1 MTKLYSDLAN
11 VYYEMYQSLF
21 DYEKEFALYDGL
33 LQKYGCRSVLE
44 VGCGNGKLA
53 PLLLKAGYDYSGLD
67 LYDEMLEIARRDN
80 PGVLFMQGD
89 MRDLRFD
96 QEFDAIIIPGRSF
109 CYMTTNDDVM
119 NSLRSIH
126 HALKKDGILVFDN
139 FRAEAIFADF
149 SGEMEHQAL
158 YQTRKYIRTSTKT
171 PNLKTGW
178 TWNWQAIYRIEEEGK
193 ETKVVRDE
201 SVLRAFT
208 EDELRLFLSLNHFT
222 VLEILEDNTAFTTV
236 ARK

>member
-1 MTKLYSDLAN
+1 MTKLYSELAN
-11 VYYEMYQSLF
+11 AYYEMYQSLF

-33 LQKYGCRSVLE
+33 LQKYGYGSVLD

-53 PLLLKAGYDYSGLD
+53 PLLLKAGYAYTGLD
-67 LYDEMLEIARRDN
+67 LFDEMLKIARRDN
-80 PGVLFMQGD
+80 PGVLFRQGD

-109 CYMTTNDDVM
+109 CYMTTNEDLM
-119 NSLRSIH
+119 NSLKSIYDT
-126 HALKKDGILVFDN
+126 LKKDGILIFDN

-149 SGEMEHQAL
+149 SREMEHQAL
-158 YQTRKYIRTSTKT
+158 YQTRKYTRTSTKT

-178 TWNWQAIYRIEEEGK
+178 TWNWHATYRIEEEGK
-193 ETKVVRDE
+193 ETKIVRDE

-208 EDELRLFLSLNHFT
+208 KDELRLFLGLNHFT